1 VFGTGGPF
9 DGEAYA
15 AICLSRHGPDTKRL
29 PNLGDVVAY
38 LKGLSR

>member
-1 VFGTGGPF
+1 MFGTGDTF
-9 DGEAYA
+9 DGEVYA
-15 AICLSRHGPDTKRL
+15 AICLSRPGPDAKRL